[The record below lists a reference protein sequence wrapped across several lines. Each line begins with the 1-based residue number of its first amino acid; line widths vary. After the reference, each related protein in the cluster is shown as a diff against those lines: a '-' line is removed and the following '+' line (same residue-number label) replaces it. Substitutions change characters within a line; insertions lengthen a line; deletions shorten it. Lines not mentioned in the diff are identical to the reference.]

1 MVSLKPGSTL
11 GQLPATATTW
21 RMKKNLPY
29 VPAPVLY
36 KGVYYM
42 VKDGGIVTSLN
53 PETGEVL
60 KQGRAATSLGE
71 YLASPVAGDGKIYLL
86 SEEGKL
92 TVLKAGGEW
101 EVITVNDMGEESYA
115 TPAIKDGRIYVRTK
129 SMLYCFGK

>member
-1 MVSLKPGSTL
+1 M
-11 GQLPATATTW
+11 
-21 RMKKNLPY
+21 
-29 VPAPVLY
+29 
-36 KGVYYM
+36 
-42 VKDGGIVTSLN
+42 N

-92 TVLKAGGEW
+92 TVLKAGREW